1 MRDETEEDAI
11 NIDTHNH
18 LNGKPI
24 IDISSGGTNF
34 LARGHLAPSAA
45 FIYKL
50 ERDAT
55 YYFINV
61 APQFQS
67 FNSGNWMALELATRK
82 VAQRCTNCMACIV
95 VRTYHK
101 LL

>member
-1 MRDETEEDAI
+1 MLNENEEDAI
-11 NIDTHNH
+11 NIDTHNS

-24 IDISSGGTNF
+24 IDMSSGGTNF
-34 LARGHLAPSAA
+34 LAKGHLAPSDA

-50 ERDAT
+50 EKAGT

-67 FNSGNWMALELATRK
+67 FNGGNWMAVELATRK
-82 VAQRCTNCMACIV
+82 VAQRFTNCMARISV
-95 VRTYHK
+95 QTYQ
-101 LL
+101 